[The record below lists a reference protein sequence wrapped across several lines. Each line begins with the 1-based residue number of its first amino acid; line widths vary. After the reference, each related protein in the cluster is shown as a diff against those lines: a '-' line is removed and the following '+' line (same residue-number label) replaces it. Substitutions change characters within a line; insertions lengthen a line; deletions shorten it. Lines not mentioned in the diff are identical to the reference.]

1 MQILLSKY
9 LRRLS
14 FRMYSNAW
22 LTLSI
27 IITGLYTLG
36 YVGMWLSDETQILA
50 HYSWWF
56 IVTITTV
63 GYGDFSPQTN
73 SGQTIA
79 GFIMILGIGAI
90 GLIIGKLSEF
100 ILDLSQKRM
109 KGLGY
114 MNLTDHTI
122 LMGYRKGST
131 EQVITE
137 LLANNPDEH
146 IVICSESQVTHP
158 LPDTNIGFVQGEL
171 SSEDVLQRSCASD
184 AANVIIHGED
194 DNQTFFAAYVF
205 RSINTHAH
213 MVCYLN
219 NESHR
224 TKILG
229 LPVDQGCLNQ
239 VLLPSNVYLMAQEL
253 QDRES
258 SDVIQQLIST
268 LDGENLYRTNLGDD
282 FDKTDYLSLMVDL
295 KKKFNATLIAV
306 KSDTLLVNPNHDFL
320 VCPGMAIFYASAHR
334 IKI

>member
-63 GYGDFSPQTN
+63 GYGDFSPKTN

-109 KGLGY
+109 KGLG
-114 MNLTDHTI
+114 
-122 LMGYRKGST
+122 
-131 EQVITE
+131 
-137 LLANNPDEH
+137 
-146 IVICSESQVTHP
+146 
-158 LPDTNIGFVQGEL
+158 
-171 SSEDVLQRSCASD
+171 
-184 AANVIIHGED
+184 
-194 DNQTFFAAYVF
+194 
-205 RSINTHAH
+205 
-213 MVCYLN
+213 
-219 NESHR
+219 
-224 TKILG
+224 
-229 LPVDQGCLNQ
+229 
-239 VLLPSNVYLMAQEL
+239 
-253 QDRES
+253 
-258 SDVIQQLIST
+258 
-268 LDGENLYRTNLGDD
+268 
-282 FDKTDYLSLMVDL
+282 LSL
-295 KKKFNATLIAV
+295 I
-306 KSDTLLVNPNHDFL
+306 H
-320 VCPGMAIFYASAHR
+320 I
-334 IKI
+334 

>member
-1 MQILLSKY
+1 
-9 LRRLS
+9 
-14 FRMYSNAW
+14 
-22 LTLSI
+22 
-27 IITGLYTLG
+27 
-36 YVGMWLSDETQILA
+36 
-50 HYSWWF
+50 
-56 IVTITTV
+56 
-63 GYGDFSPQTN
+63 
-73 SGQTIA
+73 
-79 GFIMILGIGAI
+79 
-90 GLIIGKLSEF
+90 
-100 ILDLSQKRM
+100 
-109 KGLGY
+109 
-114 MNLTDHTI
+114 
-122 LMGYRKGST
+122 
-131 EQVITE
+131 
-137 LLANNPDEH
+137 
-146 IVICSESQVTHP
+146 
-158 LPDTNIGFVQGEL
+158 
-171 SSEDVLQRSCASD
+171 
-184 AANVIIHGED
+184 
-194 DNQTFFAAYVF
+194 
-205 RSINTHAH
+205 